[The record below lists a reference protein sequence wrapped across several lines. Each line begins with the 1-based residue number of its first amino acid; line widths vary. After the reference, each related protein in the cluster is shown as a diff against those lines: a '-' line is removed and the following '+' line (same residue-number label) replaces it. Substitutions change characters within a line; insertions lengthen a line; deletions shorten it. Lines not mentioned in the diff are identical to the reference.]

1 MIENFDQN
9 EIIFILTVMTT
20 SAVIVGFMAGLFGI
34 GGGLIMVPVL
44 FYVFSLVGIERT
56 FVMHLA
62 VGTSFSIIIP
72 NSIISTITHM
82 KFKAVDFSIV
92 KTFGTFVAIGVV
104 LGTIFAV
111 SLKTSSLILFFSIM
125 TMLFAIYFLMEKEKI
140 NPIPR
145 DINLIY
151 RVICGFLS
159 GFLSAPMGIGGGVFN
174 TPIFKMFGYPINIAI
189 GSSAAI
195 GFLIALIGAVGFAVS
210 GTYFNIVK
218 TFGAFVVIGVVLGT
232 IFAVS
237 LKTSSLVLFF
247 SIITMFFAIYFL
259 TAKEKINPIQREI
272 NLIYRVIFGFLSGF
286 LSAPMGIAG
295 GVINTPILKIFGYQV
310 KVAIGSSAAVGFLIA
325 LIGAIGFA
333 VSGSYLNVNVPL
345 SLGFVNIP
353 AFLIFAP
360 ITMFMAKIGAKTV
373 HKFDKKLIGK
383 LFGVYLFIISCKL
396 FYEYFSF

>member
-1 MIENFDQN
+1 MLESLDQN
-9 EIIFILTVMTT
+9 QIIFIVTVMAA
-20 SAVIVGFMAGLFGI
+20 SAVVVGFIAGLFGI

-44 FYVFSLVGIERT
+44 FYVFSFVGIERT

-62 VGTSFSIIIP
+62 IGTSFSIIIP

-92 KTFGTFVAIGVV
+92 KTFGVFVVIGVV
-104 LGTIFAV
+104 FGTIFAV

-125 TMLFAIYFLMEKEKI
+125 TLIFAIYFLIEKEKI
-140 NPIPR
+140 NPAPGQ
-145 DINLIY
+145 INLIY

-210 GTYFNIVK
+210 GSFFNI
-218 TFGAFVVIGVVLGT
+218 
-232 IFAVS
+232 
-237 LKTSSLVLFF
+237 
-247 SIITMFFAIYFL
+247 
-259 TAKEKINPIQREI
+259 
-272 NLIYRVIFGFLSGF
+272 
-286 LSAPMGIAG
+286 
-295 GVINTPILKIFGYQV
+295 
-310 KVAIGSSAAVGFLIA
+310 
-325 LIGAIGFA
+325 
-333 VSGSYLNVNVPL
+333 NVPL

-353 AFLIFAP
+353 AFIIFVP
-360 ITMFMAKIGAKTV
+360 ITTFMAKIGAETV
-373 HKFDKKLIGK
+373 HKVNKRLIGK
-383 LFGVYLFIISCKL
+383 LFGIYLFIVACRL